1 VGVRDIK
8 GERERERKIQEML
21 IILKIIRIG
30 KK

>member
-8 GERERERKIQEML
+8 GEREREREIQEML